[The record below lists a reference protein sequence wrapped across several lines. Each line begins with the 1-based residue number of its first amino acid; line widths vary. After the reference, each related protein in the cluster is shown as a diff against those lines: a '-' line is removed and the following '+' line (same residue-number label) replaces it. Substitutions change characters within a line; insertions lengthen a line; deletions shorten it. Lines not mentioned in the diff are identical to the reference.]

1 MTCVA
6 LPSLNPERTL
16 EAEPVELASLRPGEV
31 GVVTGI
37 DADPAIGRRLLD
49 LGFVPETP
57 VRVVRRAP
65 LGDPVSYELRGYRIC
80 LRRRDAAHVLVRRTQ
95 PAHPAHEA
103 GRR

>member
-1 MTCVA
+1 VIRVA
-6 LPSLNPERTL
+6 SPSLSL
-16 EAEPVELASLRPGEV
+16 EQNVESELVELASLRPGEV
-31 GVVTGI
+31 GIVARVE
-37 DADPAIGRRLLD
+37 ADLAIGRRLLD

-80 LRRRDAAHVLVRRTQ
+80 LRRRDAAHVLVRRAE
-95 PAHPAHEA
+95 PASPALEA